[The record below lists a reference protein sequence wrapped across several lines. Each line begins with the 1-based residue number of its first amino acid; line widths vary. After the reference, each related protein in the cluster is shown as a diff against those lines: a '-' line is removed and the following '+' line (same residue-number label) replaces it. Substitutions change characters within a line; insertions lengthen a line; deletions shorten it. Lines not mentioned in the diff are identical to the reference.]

1 MCERFIYEKPQTK
14 CLLAEKIQSAAKI
27 NEILLEINEILLEI
41 NEILHEILNSL
52 STNFETRI
60 FDK

>member
-27 NEILLEINEILLEI
+27 NEILLEINEIL
-41 NEILHEILNSL
+41 HEILNSL